1 MYTDH
6 LVLQCDEEMYKVI
19 YSKFLYTT
27 LPLSNMTY
35 SRVGI
40 IKTDN
45 DEDNE
50 NVQ

>member
-1 MYTDH
+1 M
-6 LVLQCDEEMYKVI
+6 LQCDEEMYKVI

-40 IKTDN
+40 IKTDENDDN
-45 DEDNE
+45 DENSA
-50 NVQ
+50 Q